1 MFRKNLLSITL
12 SVALFGLTACN
23 GNDSSS
29 PAAPSATLANQY
41 QNVIDRSGTPLQFRD
56 FDSYANLKYNPLLD
70 LGAWHGFLL
79 PASDSEWGGF
89 TGPMVIAEEYSLF
102 FASEL
107 DKLTLSDESGRAFP
121 LTSANKQALYAIP
134 GALVQRFEFEPFTL
148 ELELRYG
155 DARTALVRTRLINH
169 TDAPLTL
176 KLNWQ
181 GELLNQWDANK
192 TVAEQYPAWTRTI
205 SQTERGV
212 AFQFGKLRSTWNIMQ
227 SGSASYR
234 IDRTLPSRTT
244 LDEQGLG
251 YVSEASLTLSAKGQ
265 QDIYTLQ
272 SYVHSSAD
280 ADRFEQS
287 RQALLADPASHF
299 DDSIRRW
306 EDYLARGLSN
316 QGIPES
322 ERRIAVKA
330 METLNGN
337 WRSPAGAILHDGV
350 TPSNTA
356 RWFDGVWAWDSW
368 KHAYAMAHFNPEVA
382 KNNVR
387 AMYDYQIQADD
398 PVRPQDAGMVID
410 AVFYNKLA
418 DRGGD
423 GGNAR
428 AGSGSPLELRLD
440 RVKVSEGISLTD
452 FRGSFSPNGGL
463 NGQFSARVNE
473 VAEVTGTVVP
483 AKGGSAVRVQ
493 SQDAGSVLASAGIF
507 DNARGGALDLQLM
520 PDGAADHYRGTV
532 MAKDFRVRNAPVL
545 AALLTNLQEGDVL
558 FIDEIHRLSRQVEEV
573 LYPALEDYALDIM
586 IGKGPSAQSIRINL
600 PRFTLVGATTRAGQ
614 ITGPLRDRFGVLL
627 KLELYSPDELSRI
640 IQRSAGILDQPIT
653 PEGAYELA
661 KCSRGTPRVANRF
674 LKRVRDFA
682 TVLGDGIIDRDVSLM
697 SLKRMDVDALGLDEL
712 DRSLLRAIIEM
723 YNGGPVGL
731 ETLAAAIGED
741 SGTLED
747 VYEPYLLQNGFL
759 NRTPRG
765 RMASPLA
772 YSHLGYEKIS

>member
-102 FASEL
+102 FAREL

-121 LTSANKQALYAIP
+121 LTSASKQALYAIP
-134 GALVQRFEFEPFTL
+134 GALVQRFEFDPFTL

-234 IDRTLPSRTT
+234 IDRTLPSSTT

-251 YVSEASLTLSAKGQ
+251 YVSEASLTLAAKGQ

-280 ADRFEQS
+280 ASRFEQS

-306 EDYLARGLSN
+306 
-316 QGIPES
+316 
-322 ERRIAVKA
+322 
-330 METLNGN
+330 
-337 WRSPAGAILHDGV
+337 
-350 TPSNTA
+350 
-356 RWFDGVWAWDSW
+356 
-368 KHAYAMAHFNPEVA
+368 
-382 KNNVR
+382 
-387 AMYDYQIQADD
+387 
-398 PVRPQDAGMVID
+398 
-410 AVFYNKLA
+410 
-418 DRGGD
+418 
-423 GGNAR
+423 
-428 AGSGSPLELRLD
+428 
-440 RVKVSEGISLTD
+440 
-452 FRGSFSPNGGL
+452 
-463 NGQFSARVNE
+463 
-473 VAEVTGTVVP
+473 
-483 AKGGSAVRVQ
+483 
-493 SQDAGSVLASAGIF
+493 
-507 DNARGGALDLQLM
+507 
-520 PDGAADHYRGTV
+520 
-532 MAKDFRVRNAPVL
+532 
-545 AALLTNLQEGDVL
+545 
-558 FIDEIHRLSRQVEEV
+558 
-573 LYPALEDYALDIM
+573 
-586 IGKGPSAQSIRINL
+586 
-600 PRFTLVGATTRAGQ
+600 
-614 ITGPLRDRFGVLL
+614 
-627 KLELYSPDELSRI
+627 
-640 IQRSAGILDQPIT
+640 
-653 PEGAYELA
+653 
-661 KCSRGTPRVANRF
+661 
-674 LKRVRDFA
+674 
-682 TVLGDGIIDRDVSLM
+682 
-697 SLKRMDVDALGLDEL
+697 
-712 DRSLLRAIIEM
+712 
-723 YNGGPVGL
+723 
-731 ETLAAAIGED
+731 
-741 SGTLED
+741 
-747 VYEPYLLQNGFL
+747 
-759 NRTPRG
+759 
-765 RMASPLA
+765 
-772 YSHLGYEKIS
+772 